1 MVSAATPTLLA
12 ETASATLFVAL
23 ELSRATWRVAL
34 HAPLTNKVSQHRLD
48 GGDADGL
55 LALITRKRS
64 QAEEKLGRPVRVVCC
79 FEAGYD
85 GFWLHRWLCARSI
98 ENRVLD
104 AASLLVN
111 RRARR
116 AQTDPPYAPRLFRT
130 PMAPERGEAPGC
142 PVRHAAPPAPGG
154 ARRRS

>member
-23 ELSRATWRVAL
+23 ELSRPTWRVAL

-64 QAEEKLGRPVRVVCC
+64 KGEERPRAPFRVVFC
-79 FEAGYD
+79 FGAGYD
-85 GFWLHRWLCARSI
+85 GFWLHRGLCARRI
-98 ENRVLD
+98 ESRVLD
-104 AASLLVN
+104 SASLLVN
-111 RRARR
+111 RR
-116 AQTDPPYAPRLFRT
+116 
-130 PMAPERGEAPGC
+130 
-142 PVRHAAPPAPGG
+142 
-154 ARRRS
+154 

>member
-64 QAEEKLGRPVRVVCC
+64 QAEEKLGRPVRV
-79 FEAGYD
+79 EPGAGCRQFAGQSAGAAGQD
-85 GFWLHRWLCARSI
+85 G
-98 ENRVLD
+98 
-104 AASLLVN
+104 
-111 RRARR
+111 
-116 AQTDPPYAPRLFRT
+116 PP
-130 PMAPERGEAPGC
+130 
-142 PVRHAAPPAPGG
+142 
-154 ARRRS
+154 